1 MKGDVVTDCL
11 VVSEVD
17 LTNLGYIEA
26 LGDDNKHSLAE
37 GKEEHTW
44 LNRNARN
51 HLS

>member
-11 VVSEVD
+11 VVSKVD
-17 LTNLGYIEA
+17 LTNLGNVEA

-44 LNRNARN
+44 LNCNARN